1 MTTSPD
7 VTAADWTELVT
18 TALLGTDRRPLPD
31 VADADPATVLL
42 DRAALHTVS
51 RRAGLLPGPAAPA
64 TPPAPDDPRPALPQ
78 AATQRLS
85 MLLPAPGSSSGS
97 GSLAN
102 VNELLP
108 QYLAAANTHG
118 YRAPAALV
126 PPLLD
131 AARARSELRGDAVE
145 LAGPLGRW
153 LAERN
158 PDWRY
163 VLRTPVRGEGGDD
176 DQRLWQEG
184 LFAERVTH
192 LTRFRRRDPAGA
204 RELLAGSWSTERAE
218 DRLLFLDA
226 LQENLSAADEPFLE
240 SALSDRSKNVRLT
253 AAELLSTLPGS
264 ALGRRMAERARAAV
278 RLTAAADGPRITV
291 HPPTGCDAAM
301 QRDGIPA
308 TSPTGRSARAFWL
321 GEIVAATPLGTWCE
335 QSGTPD
341 AGTPADVL
349 ALPVSEEWAQD
360 LHDAWARA
368 AVRQNDAAWA
378 RALLAGIG
386 PGAGTAAKLLA
397 VLPPDER
404 ARWTADFLGG
414 SQGLGDV
421 FQLLVACPAPWPQPL
436 AEAVLRALTRVA
448 IGGGYPWSHSGVL
461 GVAERALPPEA
472 ADRLDALAAD
482 ADSAWAEMFTRLAAT
497 LRLRAT
503 MLSELSP

>member
-1 MTTSPD
+1 MTTSTDSP
-7 VTAADWTELVT
+7 TASPADWPELVT
-18 TALLGTDRRPLPD
+18 TALLGTDRRPLPG
-31 VADADPATVLL
+31 AAGTDPATALL
-42 DRAALHTVS
+42 DRAALHTVG
-51 RRAGLLPGPAAPA
+51 RRAGLLPGRAAPA
-64 TPPAPDDPRPALPQ
+64 TPPAPEDPRPALPEP
-78 AATQRLS
+78 ASQRLA
-85 MLLPAPGSSSGS
+85 MLLPAPGSSSGA

-118 YRAPAALV
+118 YRAPAPLV

-131 AARARSELRGDAVE
+131 AARARSELRGDAVQ

-163 VLRTPVRGEGGDD
+163 VLRTPIRGQAEDGDEE
-176 DQRLWQEG
+176 QRLWQEG
-184 LFAERVTH
+184 LFAERVTY
-192 LTRFRRRDPAGA
+192 LTRYRRRDPAAA

-264 ALGRRMAERARAAV
+264 GLARRMAERARAAV
-278 RLTAAADGPRITV
+278 VLTTAAGGTRLTV

-321 GEIVAATPLGTWCE
+321 GEIVAATPLGIWCE
-335 QSGTPD
+335 DVGS
-341 AGTPADVL
+341 PAEVL

-368 AVRQNDAAWA
+368 AVRQNDAAWS
-378 RALLAGIG
+378 RALLTGIG
-386 PGAGTAAKLLA
+386 SGAGTAAKLLA

-404 ARWTADFLGG
+404 ARWTADFLSG

-448 IGGGYPWSHSGVL
+448 AGGGYPWSHSGVL

-503 MLSELSP
+503 MLFELKP